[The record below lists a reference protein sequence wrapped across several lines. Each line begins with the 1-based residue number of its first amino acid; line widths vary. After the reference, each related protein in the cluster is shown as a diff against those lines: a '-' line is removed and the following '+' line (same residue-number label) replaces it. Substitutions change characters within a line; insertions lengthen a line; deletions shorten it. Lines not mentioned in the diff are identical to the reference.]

1 MVVHLRDDG
10 SAERM
15 EAEGAVTL
23 TDGDGGRV
31 VAPRGDVLLN
41 AESRP
46 QSAVLTGG
54 VRYVA
59 DGALRQAQGEAAEGR
74 LPFDTAGRLQHV
86 VLTGAVK
93 LHERVRA
100 SDAASA
106 AVE

>member
-10 SAERM
+10 SAERL

-31 VAPRGDVLLN
+31 VAPRGNVLLN
-41 AESRP
+41 AESQP

-59 DGALRQAQGEAAEGR
+59 DEALRQAQGEAAEGKAA
-74 LPFDTAGRLQHV
+74 FDKAGRLQHV

-93 LHERVRA
+93 LQERVRCLRRGECF
-100 SDAASA
+100 
-106 AVE
+106 VE